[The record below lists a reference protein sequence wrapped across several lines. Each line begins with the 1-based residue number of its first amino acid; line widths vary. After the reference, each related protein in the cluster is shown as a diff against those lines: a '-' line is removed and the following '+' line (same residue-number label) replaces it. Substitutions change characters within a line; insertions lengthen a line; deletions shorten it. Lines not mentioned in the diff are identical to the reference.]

1 MAGHWKVENFPT
13 HYVYTLEW
21 FIPSDAAT
29 CPVRTVDTEMVY
41 RLRITVNQILAASP
55 SGHRTPVSCVTGEN
69 STTEPPMPVTPFL
82 GPIGNLGLGFVSSF
96 FSMQDIGYHPFLQN
110 RVCMSQSVG
119 SYFFPITYFN

>member
-21 FIPSDAAT
+21 FIPSDAAI

-55 SGHRTPVSCVTGEN
+55 SGNRTPVSCVTGRDTVHYTNE
-69 STTEPPMPVTPFL
+69 EL
-82 GPIGNLGLGFVSSF
+82 PIC
-96 FSMQDIGYHPFLQN
+96 I
-110 RVCMSQSVG
+110 
-119 SYFFPITYFN
+119 